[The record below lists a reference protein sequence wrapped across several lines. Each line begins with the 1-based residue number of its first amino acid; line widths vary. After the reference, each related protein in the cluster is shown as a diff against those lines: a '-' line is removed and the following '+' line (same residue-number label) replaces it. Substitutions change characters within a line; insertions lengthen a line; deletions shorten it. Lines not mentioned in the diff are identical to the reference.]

1 MNDTNEIN
9 EELAIQYAVARRQLP
24 GADEA
29 EIARRMTQRLSVEYQ
44 LRLADEARLWSP
56 DTSDQRELTLLA
68 VRNFVAAMERTD
80 QRAADAAGPATGTAR
95 RSCGTRSAKRT
106 SCGGSDEAATA
117 RMQGWPAV

>member
-29 EIARRMTQRLSVEYQ
+29 EIARRMAQRLSVEYQ

-68 VRNFVAAMERTD
+68 VRNFVAAMETD
-80 QRAADAAGPATGTAR
+80 PNAT
-95 RSCGTRSAKRT
+95 
-106 SCGGSDEAATA
+106 D
-117 RMQGWPAV
+117 